1 MCSRVRNPSQVPP
14 HGPGRKKRK
23 VRSDAATRC
32 RWSAKSKQ
40 TKIGSSVEVER
51 AQARAHGLN
60 PELIANEEQSLSQG
74 LTSPA
79 SFLGKPRLQD
89 ENDQF

>member
-51 AQARAHGLN
+51 AQARAHGLKGT
-60 PELIANEEQSLSQG
+60 LIAHEEQSFSQG
-74 LTSPA
+74 MTTPS
-79 SFLGKPRLQD
+79 SFLEKPRLS
-89 ENDQF
+89 EG